1 MRIAQED
8 EQRIQPHLEH
18 ITDRGTLDAYW
29 YIVGFS
35 ESLLGFQPRPF
46 RKGAVLDY
54 RFFRNDEQWFA
65 FIVNRNS
72 LLFYFR
78 LPAVRS
84 GRYSKDELIRKLREV
99 RENRRGEI
107 TTRISTVMEARRVMK
122 AVFSNEW

>member
-8 EQRIQPHLEH
+8 EQYLQAHLEY
-18 ITDRGTLDAYW
+18 ITDRETLDAYW

-46 RKGAVLDY
+46 RKGEVLDY

-78 LPAVRS
+78 SPAVRS
-84 GRYSKDELIRKLREV
+84 GRYSKDELMRELPEV
-99 RENRRGEI
+99 SENRRGEI
-107 TTRISTVMEARRVMK
+107 NTRICTVMEARRVMT
-122 AVFSNEW
+122 AVFSNKW